1 MRANILLVLILIS
14 SFLLVHSN
22 GAFDKTMGNFVLSA
36 HERGISILSFTKTS
50 PAKGP
55 YGLRLYKLFETV
67 GMDVVEGSSV
77 DLSGLIWVVSDPM
90 WVVVEKESILKFNIT
105 MKQSNTTNFGLSLLF
120 TAFYPNATTKS
131 CVGDFCVSFDVLL
144 SKYVWKNAAS
154 KLVLLYDIFDGNKNA
169 SDADG
174 TGQSNIRVTI
184 SDAFFQIDSVM
195 ILNETKKENH
205 NFSITLVP
213 NGNDKGIN
221 VKYDHFPNYWVLDST
236 LSVGVIYIIIPS
248 PPTVDQM
255 VLIIGLVVS
264 IVIVLILCLAGC
276 VYLRK
281 NRSGY
286 AGV

>member
-1 MRANILLVLILIS
+1 MRANFLLVLILIS

-22 GAFDKTMGNFVLSA
+22 GPFDKTMGNFVLSA
-36 HERGISILSFTKTS
+36 HERGNSILSFAQTT

-67 GMDVVEGSSV
+67 GMNVVEESRV
-77 DLSGLIWVVSDPM
+77 DLSGLIWSVSD
-90 WVVVEKESILKFNIT
+90 WILVEKETALKFNIT
-105 MKQSNTTNFGLSLLF
+105 MNKQPYNNTNFGLSLVF
-120 TAFYPNATTKS
+120 TAFFPTANKS
-131 CVGDFCVSFDVLL
+131 CGGDFCVSFDMLL

-169 SDADG
+169 SDGDG
-174 TGQSNIRVTI
+174 TGESNIRITTT
-184 SDAFFQIDSVM
+184 DAFFQIDSAM

-205 NFSITLVP
+205 NFTLALVP
-213 NGNDKGIN
+213 TGFDKGIN
-221 VKYDHFPNYWVLDST
+221 VKYDHFSENWVLDST
-236 LSVGVIYIIIPS
+236 FSVGVAFIVIPS

-264 IVIVLILCLAGC
+264 IAIVLILCLAGC